1 MRLSKVAKELN
12 VGIANIVEYLASKG
26 IKVDGRPNTKITPD
40 AYEILKQQFSADV
53 EEHKR
58 STAVAQARREEKQAI
73 KDEAAK
79 KIDKTAE
86 VVKAK
91 AIVSGPK
98 MVGKIEFP
106 KTSKTKI
113 KDKSVNT
120 NNETFD
126 VTDKPEKESN
136 LERKDPYV
144 NTKEKADLNLKN
156 NQVVKEKSAKSPPK
170 HLDDTD
176 INKSIR
182 SDLANEVKSDK
193 EEKTLNQNEQEV
205 LRAKSKA
212 ISGPKLTGQVIDLDQ
227 FKKPKKKVAS
237 SSNPSGNKDNKKKR
251 KRINQGSSNVG
262 SIPSNKST
270 GHRGVNKGRK
280 PKVVKVEPTEEEIQK
295 KIAETLDKLT
305 GKGKSKGAKHRRIKR
320 DERREQDAMDQMLA
334 DEASKTIKVTE
345 FVTVN
350 ELASMM
356 DVQVT
361 QIISSCMMLG
371 IMVTMNQRLDAETL
385 TIVADEFGYEVEFV
399 SAEVQESIIED
410 EDKPEDLV
418 ARSPIVTVMGHVDH
432 GKTSLLDV
440 IREKKVADSEAGGI
454 TQHIGSYIV
463 EAKKGQ
469 MVTFIDTP
477 GHAAFSQMRARG
489 SNITDIIILVVAADD
504 SVNEQTIEAISH
516 AKASGCPIIVAVN
529 KIDLSTANP
538 QKVESDLMNHEIIS
552 EKMGGQNVFV
562 NVSAKTKEGIE
573 DLLDSILL
581 QAEIL
586 ELKANPD
593 RSAEGTVIESKIE
606 KGRGTVVSVLIQNG
620 SLDVGDIAVIGKEW
634 GKVRAMYDDS
644 SKKIGKALPSY
655 PVEILGLSG
664 APNSGDKL
672 VVVENESRAREVT
685 QYRSRMKRMEENSTI
700 KRVTVDQMI
709 ESASQEE
716 KKVIS
721 VIVKA
726 DVHGSKEAIEQS
738 LNKMNSEKVS
748 IKIIHSAVGEINE
761 SDVTLAIASNAR
773 IFGFNVKANTQAKN
787 LSKKEGIKTSFFS
800 IIYEVIDEAQKI
812 IEGLDEEKIIETL
825 IGKAM
830 IKQVFQLSDA
840 SKVAGCVVQ
849 EGKVTSKAFVKI
861 LRDENILHECEIQ
874 SLRREKNQVKEVL
887 SGLECGI
894 VLSKFNDVIQNDRL
908 EFYTREK
915 DEKKP

>member
-1 MRLSKVAKELN
+1 M
-12 VGIANIVEYLASKG
+12 
-26 IKVDGRPNTKITPD
+26 
-40 AYEILKQQFSADV
+40 
-53 EEHKR
+53 EE
-58 STAVAQARREEKQAI
+58 
-73 KDEAAK
+73 
-79 KIDKTAE
+79 
-86 VVKAK
+86 
-91 AIVSGPK
+91 
-98 MVGKIEFP
+98 
-106 KTSKTKI
+106 
-113 KDKSVNT
+113 
-120 NNETFD
+120 
-126 VTDKPEKESN
+126 
-136 LERKDPYV
+136 
-144 NTKEKADLNLKN
+144 
-156 NQVVKEKSAKSPPK
+156 
-170 HLDDTD
+170 
-176 INKSIR
+176 
-182 SDLANEVKSDK
+182 
-193 EEKTLNQNEQEV
+193 
-205 LRAKSKA
+205 
-212 ISGPKLTGQVIDLDQ
+212 
-227 FKKPKKKVAS
+227 
-237 SSNPSGNKDNKKKR
+237 NKDNKDNKNNKENLTGKLQLKKTINAGQIKQSFSHGRSKSVSVEVKR
-251 KRINQGSSNVG
+251 KRSLSRFNKNELIEPIKSPTSELDDIQVTRNEEGFEGNKNNNEKKVKDNNENIKENFKKPLTKTFNENKESDEVKKEINEKSKQPKFTKAAKSFENRRQG
-262 SIPSNKST
+262 
-270 GHRGVNKGRK
+270 
-280 PKVVKVEPTEEEIQK
+280 
-295 KIAETLDKLT
+295 KLT
-305 GKGKSKGAKHRRIKR
+305 ISQALDDDNEKVRSLAAIKR
-320 DERREQDAMDQMLA
+320 AREKAKLRNV
-334 DEASKTIKVTE
+334 SKIDNKETDSREKKKREIVIPDII
-345 FVTVN
+345 TVN
-350 ELASMM
+350 ELASRLAEK
-356 DVQVT
+356 
-361 QIISSCMMLG
+361 SSNLIKSLMKLG
-371 IMVTMNQRLDAETL
+371 VMATINQTIDSDTAEL
-385 TIVADEFGYEVEFV
+385 IVIEFGHTPKRVSDSDVEVGLMGP
-399 SAEVQESIIED
+399 SD
-410 EDKPEDLV
+410 NKNDLKIRPPV
-418 ARSPIVTVMGHVDH
+418 VTVMGHVDH

-529 KIDLSTANP
+529 KIDLPTANP